1 MPEEKT
7 PSPAPDTMNGKMDEK
22 FEQNIQPENANVPD
36 SQQLE
41 VETPSSPQEP
51 PSSPEVVSQ
60 TEKILDQDQSQV
72 PRNLEFILDIPLEVS
87 VELGRTRM
95 RIADIL
101 KLGQGSIIELANPA
115 GNSLEVLI
123 NQKPIAKGEVVVVNE
138 KYAIR
143 LIEILSVMERI
154 EKLK

>member
-1 MPEEKT
+1 MPEEKI
-7 PSPAPDTMNGKMDEK
+7 PSPAPDSTGEKTDEK
-22 FEQNIQPENANVPD
+22 FQQTVQPENFAASDPQQTGEKIPASKQVD
-36 SQQLE
+36 SQAKK
-41 VETPSSPQEP
+41 SS
-51 PSSPEVVSQ
+51 
-60 TEKILDQDQSQV
+60 DQDQASL
-72 PRNLEFILDIPLEVS
+72 PNNLDFILDIPLEIS
-87 VELGRTRM
+87 VELGRARK

-101 KLGQGSIIELANPA
+101 KLGQGSIIELNNPA
-115 GNSLEVLI
+115 GHSLEVLV

>member
-1 MPEEKT
+1 MPKEKT
-7 PSPAPDTMNGKMDEK
+7 PSQSLEPMGEKTDEQ
-22 FEQNIQPENANVPD
+22 FERTIQPENLTMPD
-36 SQQLE
+36 SQQIELE
-41 VETPSSPQEP
+41 IPSSQQV
-51 PSSPEVVSQ
+51 SSP
-60 TEKILDQDQSQV
+60 TEKNLNREQAPVNHNLD
-72 PRNLEFILDIPLEVS
+72 FILDIPLEIS
-87 VELGRTRM
+87 VELGRARK

-101 KLGQGSIIELANPA
+101 KLGQGSIIELNNPA
-115 GNSLEVLI
+115 GNSLEVLV

>member
-1 MPEEKT
+1 MTKKT
-7 PSPAPDTMNGKMDEK
+7 PSQPPDTMDKK
-22 FEQNIQPENANVPD
+22 SEQNIKPENFMPND
-36 SQQLE
+36 TQQIE
-41 VETPSSPQEP
+41 EEIP
-51 PSSPEVVSQ
+51 PSQKVVDLTKETLGRDPAQ
-60 TEKILDQDQSQV
+60 I
-72 PRNLEFILDIPLEVS
+72 PRNLDFILDIPLEIS
-87 VELGRTRM
+87 VELGRARM

-101 KLGQGSIIELANPA
+101 KLGQGSIIELTNQA
-115 GNSLEVLI
+115 GNALEILV